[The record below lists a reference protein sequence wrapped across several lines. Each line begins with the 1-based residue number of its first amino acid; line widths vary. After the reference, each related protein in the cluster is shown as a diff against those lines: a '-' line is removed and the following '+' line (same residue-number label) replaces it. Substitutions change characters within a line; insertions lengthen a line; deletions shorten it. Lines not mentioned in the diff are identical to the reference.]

1 MKDKLIEIIKEAGE
15 LFKEGYI
22 SSKEVTFK
30 AKKDLVTKYDVAI
43 EEFLKEKF
51 ALSFPEF
58 SLIAEE
64 SDNTNVEFN
73 DSIIIDPIDGTTN
86 FVNGVPHTCISVGVY
101 KNKQPYLGIVYNP
114 ILEQFYMGT
123 VGEGAFLNGKKISVS
138 DDNELQTSLLSTG
151 FPYTSGTCEAD
162 LNDVMIKMRNILPNS
177 QDIRR
182 LGSAALDLCYVA
194 SGIYEG
200 YYEMNLKAWDVSAG
214 LIIVQEAGGKITNLD
229 GDAYVLFESKYIV
242 ASNGNIHKD
251 FLSTLNQ

>member
-1 MKDKLIEIIKEAGE
+1 
-15 LFKEGYI
+15 
-22 SSKEVTFK
+22 
-30 AKKDLVTKYDVAI
+30 
-43 EEFLKEKF
+43 
-51 ALSFPEF
+51 
-58 SLIAEE
+58 
-64 SDNTNVEFN
+64 
-73 DSIIIDPIDGTTN
+73 
-86 FVNGVPHTCISVGVY
+86 
-101 KNKQPYLGIVYNP
+101 
-114 ILEQFYMGT
+114 
-123 VGEGAFLNGKKISVS
+123 
-138 DDNELQTSLLSTG
+138 
-151 FPYTSGTCEAD
+151 
-162 LNDVMIKMRNILPNS
+162 MIKMRNILPNS